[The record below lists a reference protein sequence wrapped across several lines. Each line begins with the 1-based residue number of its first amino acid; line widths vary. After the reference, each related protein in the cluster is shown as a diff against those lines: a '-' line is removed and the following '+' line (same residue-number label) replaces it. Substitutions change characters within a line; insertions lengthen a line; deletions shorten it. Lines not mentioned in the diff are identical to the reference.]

1 LLARPALVVES
12 SDALGLAAHV
22 RHDEA
27 EPLAVLLRPG
37 KCRNNPANACRTDR
51 YI

>member
-22 RHDEA
+22 RYDEA
-27 EPLAVLLRPG
+27 DAGIKFSGMPLDLGPSAAWSRFRP
-37 KCRNNPANACRTDR
+37 DS
-51 YI
+51 